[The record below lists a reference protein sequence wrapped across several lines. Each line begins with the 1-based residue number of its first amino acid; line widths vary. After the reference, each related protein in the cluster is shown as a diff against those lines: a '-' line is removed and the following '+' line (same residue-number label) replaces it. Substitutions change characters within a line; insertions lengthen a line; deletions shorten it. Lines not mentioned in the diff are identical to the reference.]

1 VKELLEKYA
10 ACRVSMTKIPPGIW
24 SEKSLFETSKNSRFV
39 KLVKMSG
46 NGPENPLL
54 FKRRFPVNQ
63 KRASNGERQVRLVAC
78 RMYGR

>member
-1 VKELLEKYA
+1 
-10 ACRVSMTKIPPGIW
+10 
-24 SEKSLFETSKNSRFV
+24 LFETSKNSRFV